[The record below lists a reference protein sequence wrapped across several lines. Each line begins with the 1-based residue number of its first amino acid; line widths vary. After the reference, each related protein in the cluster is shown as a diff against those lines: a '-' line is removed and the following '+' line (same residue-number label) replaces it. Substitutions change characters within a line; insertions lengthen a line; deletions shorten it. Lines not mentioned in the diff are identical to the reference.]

1 MNKSPIFVK
10 QTLQIMKEERKKHL
24 LHLGLWTWS
33 WVATLAI
40 ATFGPKFIW
49 DDHTVLTTF
58 AILTN
63 LVNGVL
69 MILANRKLFNHYDEL
84 ERKIHLESL
93 ALTLGLTVIIGLTY
107 SLLDQVNLIP
117 FDAEIGI
124 LVGFVGLTY
133 MITLLINRKRYS

>member
-1 MNKSPIFVK
+1 
-10 QTLQIMKEERKKHL
+10 MKEERKKYL
-24 LHLGLWTWS
+24 LNLGLWTWS

-40 ATFGPKFIW
+40 ATFGPKFVW
-49 DDHTVLTTF
+49 DDHTELTTF

-93 ALTLGLTVIIGLTY
+93 ALTLGLTVIVGLTY

-124 LVGFVGLTY
+124 LVGFVGLTH

>member
-1 MNKSPIFVK
+1 MIYVC
-10 QTLQIMKEERKKHL
+10 QINFTKMKEERKKYL
-24 LHLGLWTWS
+24 LNLGLWTWS

-58 AILTN
+58 AVLTN

-93 ALTLGLTVIIGLTY
+93 ALTLGLTIVVGLTY

>member
-1 MNKSPIFVK
+1 
-10 QTLQIMKEERKKHL
+10 MKDERKKRMIQ
-24 LHLGLWTWS
+24 LGVWTWS

-49 DDHTVLTTF
+49 DDQETLTTL
-58 AILTN
+58 AIITN

-84 ERKIHLESL
+84 ERKIHLESF
-93 ALTLGLTVIIGLTY
+93 ALTLGLTVIVGLTY

-124 LVGFVGLTY
+124 LIGFAGLTY
-133 MITLLINRKRYS
+133 MITLLINRKRYSIII

>member
-1 MNKSPIFVK
+1 
-10 QTLQIMKEERKKHL
+10 MKEKRKKYL
-24 LHLGLWTWS
+24 LNLGLWTWS
-33 WVATLAI
+33 WVGTLAI

-49 DDHTVLTTF
+49 DGHMALTTL
-58 AILTN
+58 AIITN
-63 LVNGVL
+63 LANGVL
-69 MILANRKLFNHYDEL
+69 MILANRKLFDHYDEL

-93 ALTLGLTVIIGLTY
+93 ALTLGLTVIVGLTY
-107 SLLDQVNLIP
+107 SLLDQTNIIP

>member
-1 MNKSPIFVK
+1 
-10 QTLQIMKEERKKHL
+10 MKEERKKHL
-24 LHLGLWTWS
+24 FNLGLWTWS

-49 DDHTVLTTF
+49 DDHIALTAF
-58 AILTN
+58 AIVTN

-93 ALTLGLTVIIGLTY
+93 ALTLGLTVIAGLSY
-107 SLLDQVNLIP
+107 SLLNQVNLIP
-117 FDAEIGI
+117 FDAEIGV

-133 MITLLINRKRYS
+133 MITLVINSKRYS

>member
-1 MNKSPIFVK
+1 
-10 QTLQIMKEERKKHL
+10 MKEERKKHL
-24 LHLGLWTWS
+24 INLGLWTWS

-49 DDHTVLTTF
+49 DDHRALTIL
-58 AILTN
+58 AIITN
-63 LVNGVL
+63 LANGLL

-93 ALTLGLTVIIGLTY
+93 ALTLGLTVIVGLTY
-107 SLLDQVNLIP
+107 SLMDQSNIIP
-117 FDAEIGI
+117 FEAEIGI

-133 MITLLINRKRYS
+133 MITLLINKTRYS

>member
-93 ALTLGLTVIIGLTY
+93 ALTLGLTVIVGLTY

>member
-24 LHLGLWTWS
+24 LNLGLWTWS

-93 ALTLGLTVIIGLTY
+93 ALTLGLTVIVGLTY
-107 SLLDQVNLIP
+107 SLLDQTNIIP

-133 MITLLINRKRYS
+133 MVTLLINRKRYS